1 MLLMLL
7 GPQCQIW
14 NMRIMGARS
23 MFENCRL
30 RQHSMQIGLSLLFGL
45 ATLAT
50 TLNANGVTLLQ
61 PDLLDV
67 SLPNI
72 LSAIP
77 GTLIFL
83 ALLGAL
89 PSLVPRYPVRPQ
101 LDTLYILMAL
111 SSACLLAPA
120 FGLHVCRLE
129 LS

>member
-1 MLLMLL
+1 MV
-7 GPQCQIW
+7 
-14 NMRIMGARS
+14 
-23 MFENCRL
+23 EDCRL
-30 RQHSMQIGLSLLFGL
+30 IQPSMQIGLSLLFGL

-61 PDLLDV
+61 PDQLDL

-89 PSLVPRYPVRPQ
+89 PSLAPRHPIRPQ
-101 LDTLYILMAL
+101 LDTLYLLMAL
-111 SSACLLAPA
+111 SSVCLLAPA
-120 FGLHVCRLE
+120 FGVHVCRLE